1 MQKINENK
9 NDIDDLNQNLTNL
22 EKKLD
27 ENGINISKL
36 NQKVN
41 LNKAESNELEMKE
54 SVAKVMESMIHYVE
68 NTITKEK
75 MDKMGQ
81 YDLNSMRS
89 ALVNMEEQI
98 TILSD

>member
-1 MQKINENK
+1 
-9 NDIDDLNQNLTNL
+9 
-22 EKKLD
+22 
-27 ENGINISKL
+27 
-36 NQKVN
+36 
-41 LNKAESNELEMKE
+41 
-54 SVAKVMESMIHYVE
+54 MIHYVE

-98 TILSD
+98 TILSDSTTRIDAMQNDIQKLYE